1 MAENAQGTQNT
12 ENTENVRN
20 TQNTENTEGG
30 DTRVSLLGL
39 GAMGGALAEALVKA
53 GLRTTV
59 WNRSAGKADALV
71 AHGAVEAAS
80 AAEAVRASRLVVV
93 CLFDHDSVHE
103 VLDPLVGDLAGR
115 TLVNLTTTKPEQARQ
130 LAAWAAE
137 AGVAY
142 LDGGIMAV
150 PSMIGRP
157 EASILYS
164 GSEEVFR
171 RHEALFGLW
180 ATGTY
185 YGEDAGLASL
195 YDFALL
201 SSMYVMFAGFLHGAA
216 LLAPAGVSAGRF
228 AQMAAPWLTAMTGG
242 FAGFAEVVDG
252 GDYTVAG
259 QQSLEFSNLGL
270 FVEASAEQGVSAE
283 PIAMV
288 QRLIQRQV
296 DAGHG
301 TEGFARIIESLKN
314 PAV

>member
-1 MAENAQGTQNT
+1 MTDDHATH
-12 ENTENVRN
+12 
-20 TQNTENTEGG
+20 
-30 DTRVSLLGL
+30 VSLLGL
-39 GAMGGALAEALVKA
+39 GAMGSALAETLVKA
-53 GLRTTV
+53 GIRTTV

-71 AHGAVEAAS
+71 ARGATEAAS
-80 AAEAVRASRLVVV
+80 AVEAVRAGPLVIV

-103 VLDPLVGDLAGR
+103 VLDPLADDLAGR

-137 AGVAY
+137 AGITY

-150 PSMIGRP
+150 PSMIGQP
-157 EASILYS
+157 GASILYS
-164 GSEEVFR
+164 GSQEAFR
-171 RHEALFGLW
+171 RHAALLDLW
-180 ATGTY
+180 ATSTY

-201 SSMYVMFAGFLHGAA
+201 SAMYVMFAGFMHGAA
-216 LLAPAGVSAGRF
+216 MLAPAGVSAARF
-228 AQMAAPWLTAMTGG
+228 AEMAAPWLTAMTGEL
-242 FAGFAEVVDG
+242 AGYAEVIDG

-270 FVEASAEQGVSAE
+270 FIEASTEQGVSPE

-288 QRLIQRQV
+288 QRLIQRQL

-301 TEGFARIIESLKN
+301 TEGFARIIESIKH
-314 PAV
+314 PTA